1 MAQSLRLRT
10 RQKDAGQPMPASA
23 APASAQGPVSTVAA
37 TQAYGAA
44 HARAMPGRGKSAPK
58 VNPPRSGFLANA
70 PLWGAAV
77 ALLAGGVVFGALLGG
92 GQRTSPIASPAIAA
106 ARVPV
111 AGTAAPIIPHEPV
124 LQMPLEWRAPE
135 VDRPALAPPPPPG
148 PPLPFERIVEPPPV
162 PVPPLAVVA
171 ALAPPPPVQH
181 GGERWRQLAAP
192 IPAGA
197 KPPYVAIVID
207 DMGLDRRNAARAIR
221 MAGPLTLSFMS
232 YAEDLTAQ
240 AAAARQAGHEVMLHL
255 PMEPLNLKGNNP
267 GPQALYVGLGD
278 DEIRRRLTWH
288 LDRFADYAGVNNHM
302 GSRFT
307 ADPRGMGIVLA
318 ELQRR
323 GLFWLDSLTGPQ
335 TAGLPLAAKRGLAAT
350 GRDLFL
356 DDERD
361 PGGVAA
367 QLAILEQI
375 ARRNG
380 DVIAIGHPHTAT
392 LEALERWTTQAR
404 QRGFSLVPA
413 TAVLQRR
420 LGGGRVE
427 QARG

>member
-1 MAQSLRLRT
+1 MVQPLRLRA
-10 RQKDAGQPMPASA
+10 RQQQAGQAPLV
-23 APASAQGPVSTVAA
+23 APAPVPTATAA
-37 TQAYGAA
+37 QAYGAA
-44 HARAMPGRGKSAPK
+44 QVRALPGSPIKSGPK
-58 VNPPRSGFLANA
+58 AKPLRSGFLAHA
-70 PLWGAAV
+70 PLWGAALV
-77 ALLAGGVVFGALLGG
+77 LLAGGVVFGALLGG
-92 GQRTSPIASPAIAA
+92 GPRTNSIASPAIAA
-106 ARVPV
+106 AKLPV
-111 AGTAAPIIPHEPV
+111 AVTVATAIPHEPV
-124 LQMPLEWRAPE
+124 MQLPPAWRDPDAA
-135 VDRPALAPPPPPG
+135 RPALAPPPPPG
-148 PPLPFERIVEPPPV
+148 PPLPYERIVEPPPV
-162 PVPPLAVVA
+162 PAPEPAAVA
-171 ALAPPPPVQH
+171 ALVPPQPAPL
-181 GGERWRQLAAP
+181 GTERWRQLAAP

-197 KPPYVAIVID
+197 KPPFVAIVID

-232 YAEDLTAQ
+232 YAEDLSVQ

-255 PMEPLNLKGNNP
+255 PMEPLNLRGNNP

-278 DEIRRRLTWH
+278 EEIRKRLSWH

-323 GLFWLDSLTGPQ
+323 GVFWLDSLTGPQ
-335 TAGLPLAAKRGLAAT
+335 TAGLTLAAKRGLAAT

-356 DDERD
+356 DDERE
-361 PGGVAA
+361 PGGVAG
-367 QLAILEQI
+367 QLAVLEQI

-392 LEALERWTTQAR
+392 LEALERWIAQAR
-404 QRGFSLVPA
+404 QRGFSLVPV

-420 LGGGRVE
+420 QGGGKVE